1 MPARISGM
9 TTQTTEAQEKYV
21 LTSDANGISNYDTV
35 GECVPSL
42 AEIEEWVAPELRALG
57 VTRAMFEGEFVR
69 ASKWGDA
76 RLSDELGL
84 VVFSDREF
92 DEFYAFTS
100 EILRVRRLWIHIRL
114 WRKEA
119 ILPDTSLDDFAFS
132 RYSDWKVL
140 EL

>member
-1 MPARISGM
+1 MSARVGDM
-9 TTQTTEAQEKYV
+9 TTQTPEAQEKYV

-100 EILRVRRLWIHIRL
+100 EILRVRRLWIQVYL
-114 WRKEA
+114 WDTDS
-119 ILPDTSLDDFAFS
+119 ILPETTLDDFAFS

>member
-1 MPARISGM
+1 MSARVGDM
-9 TTQTTEAQEKYV
+9 TTQTPEAQEKYV

-42 AEIEEWVAPELRALG
+42 AKIEEWVAPELRALG

-100 EILRVRRLWIHIRL
+100 EILRVHRLWIQVYL
-114 WRKEA
+114 WDTDS
-119 ILPDTSLDDFAFS
+119 ILPETTLDDFAFS

>member
-1 MPARISGM
+1 M
-9 TTQTTEAQEKYV
+9 TTQTTEFQKRYV
-21 LTSDANGISNYDTV
+21 LTSDANGIMTYDTV

-42 AEIEEWVAPELRALG
+42 AELEEWVAPKLRALG
-57 VTRAMFEGEFVR
+57 VKRAMFEGEFVR

-92 DEFYAFTS
+92 KEFYEFTS
-100 EILRVRRLWIHIRL
+100 EILRVRKLWIQIHL
-114 WRKEA
+114 WETDS

-140 EL
+140 KL